1 VNLIFSSEI
10 RETSSGVMST
20 LLEILG
26 RAITVDTADLIVSW
40 LDALTVSKDNSESAQ
55 YPQLNKI
62 IELLGNG
69 KFDAAQEQIR
79 LYLFEN
85 PACTRGRLA
94 AAALYLQKNQIQN
107 AIEEL
112 NSVYM
117 RQPNNTMALYA
128 LGHCYERLGKE
139 AQAIEFYQDCLKF
152 KSYLQ
157 LPAQR
162 LAAIYFKNGQLEKT
176 IQQYELLKKEYPD
189 DISTLVTLG
198 HLYIAGLEYTKAI
211 ETFNTAILLHP
222 GNFYTDDD
230 EIDQLI
236 SDGQLYDALERIQ
249 DLLQNQPERPDL
261 IAKCADI
268 LGMLGST
275 AEAVSQYEEA
285 IRICPDF
292 LEATIKL
299 GTQYLQLNAE
309 QPAAQQFN
317 KAVEIND
324 KIVDAYIGLATA
336 NKLAG
341 DIPYALAT
349 LSLAAAIQPNSSFL
363 FAETATL
370 QFKARFGQSFPSA
383 NGHDAASLIEAVIC
397 AHQKEIDRRPQ
408 NPELHYRLGVLMM
421 SIACLTD
428 AIKSFEVALQIN
440 PTYHRA
446 RSKLAVCLFEADKKE
461 LALQQLNAPDYL
473 DKDTLQLHY
482 KIAMLYCD
490 RLKFASSLINLDR
503 LLEENFTRADA
514 TVNISIVLQN
524 LCLLDRVTAMWDNLS
539 DTTSKAIGPNNPF
552 SPGQP
557 C

>member
-1 VNLIFSSEI
+1 
-10 RETSSGVMST
+10 MSA

-26 RAITVDTADLIVSW
+26 RAITVDTADLITYW
-40 LDALTVSKDNSESAQ
+40 LDAVKLPKDNSESAQ
-55 YPQLNKI
+55 YQQLNKVI
-62 IELLGNG
+62 GLLGNR
-69 KFDAAQEQIR
+69 KLDAAQEQIR

-85 PACTRGRLA
+85 PSCTLGRMA
-94 AAALYLQKNQIQN
+94 ATVVLLQKNQTQN

-112 NSVYM
+112 NSVYL

-176 IQQYELLKKEYPD
+176 IQQYELLKNEYPD

-198 HLYIAGLEYTKAI
+198 HLYIASLEYTKAI

-222 GNFYTDDD
+222 GNFYTDEDD
-230 EIDQLI
+230 IDMLI
-236 SDGQLYDALERIQ
+236 ADGQLYDALEHIQ
-249 DLLQNQPERPDL
+249 DLLQNHPDRPDL
-261 IAKCADI
+261 IAKCADV
-268 LGMLGST
+268 LAMLGST
-275 AEAVSQYEEA
+275 EEAVAQYEEA
-285 IRICPDF
+285 IRLCPDF

-309 QPAAQQFN
+309 QLAAKQFN
-317 KAVEIND
+317 RAVEIND

-336 NKLAG
+336 SKLAS
-341 DIPYALAT
+341 DTSYALAT

-370 QFKARFGQSFPSA
+370 QFKARFGQRFPYPD
-383 NGHDAASLIEAVIC
+383 GHDAASLIEAVIC
-397 AHQKEIDRRPQ
+397 AHQKQISCRPN
-408 NPELHYRLGVLMM
+408 NPDLHYRLGVLLM
-421 SIACLTD
+421 SIARLND
-428 AIKSFEVALQIN
+428 AILSFDTALKIN

-446 RSKLAVCLFEADKKE
+446 NSKLAVCLFETNQKK

-473 DKDTLQLHY
+473 DNDTLQLHY

-490 RLKFASSLINLDR
+490 KLKFASSLINLDR
-503 LLEENFTRADA
+503 LLEESFTRADA

-524 LCLLDRVTAMWDNLS
+524 LGLLDRVTATWDNLS
-539 DTTSKAIGPNNPF
+539 DTTSQAIGPNNPY
-552 SPGQP
+552 SPGKP
-557 C
+557 S

>member
-1 VNLIFSSEI
+1 
-10 RETSSGVMST
+10 MST

-26 RAITVDTADLIVSW
+26 RAITVDTADLITYW
-40 LDALTVSKDNSESAQ
+40 LDAVKLTKDNSESAQ
-55 YPQLNKI
+55 YQQLNKI
-62 IELLGNG
+62 IGLLGNR
-69 KFDAAQEQIR
+69 KLDAAHEQIR

-85 PACTRGRLA
+85 SSCSLGRMA
-94 AAALYLQKNQIQN
+94 ATVVLLQKNQIQN

-112 NSVYM
+112 NSVYL

-176 IQQYELLKKEYPD
+176 IQQYELLKNEYPD

-198 HLYIAGLEYTKAI
+198 HLYIASLEYTKAI

-230 EIDQLI
+230 EVDQLI
-236 SDGQLYDALERIQ
+236 EDGQFYDALEHIQ
-249 DLLQNQPERPDL
+249 DLLQNEPERPDL
-261 IAKCADI
+261 IAKYADI
-268 LGMLGST
+268 LTKLGST
-275 AEAVSQYEEA
+275 DEAASQYEEA
-285 IRICPDF
+285 IRLCPDF

-309 QPAAQQFN
+309 QSAAKQFN
-317 KAVEIND
+317 RAVEIND

-336 NKLAG
+336 SKLAS
-341 DIPYALAT
+341 DNSYALAT
-349 LSLAAAIQPNSSFL
+349 LSLAAAIQQNSSFL

-370 QFKARFGQSFPSA
+370 QFKARFGERFPFP
-383 NGHDAASLIEAVIC
+383 NGHDAASLIGAVIC
-397 AHQKEIDRRPQ
+397 AHQKQISRRPN
-408 NPELHYRLGVLMM
+408 NPDLHYRLGVLMM
-421 SIACLTD
+421 SIARLTD
-428 AIKSFEVALQIN
+428 AMKSFQSALKIN

-446 RSKLAVCLFEADKKE
+446 NSKLAVCLFETGQKE
-461 LALQQLNAPDYL
+461 LALQQLSAPDYL
-473 DKDTLQLHY
+473 NKDTLQLYY

-514 TVNISIVLQN
+514 TINISIVLQN
-524 LCLLDRVTAMWDNLS
+524 LGLLDRVTATWENLS
-539 DTTSKAIGPNNPF
+539 DTASQAISPNHPS
-552 SPGQP
+552 SPGQSW
-557 C
+557 